1 MGYITGLG
9 SIQHVLPISFKK
21 INNYIFFYD
30 DKNIARERV
39 GVLDPKKISLFPYKT
54 SKSLQHVWC
63 VGGVLE
69 ARWCVA
75 GCLGIWVICLRSTAP
90 LVLASVNPSD
100 TDISFGKGA
109 FSGHM

>member
-63 VGGVLE
+63 VGGVLVCW
-69 ARWCVA
+69 RLF
-75 GCLGIWVICLRSTAP
+75 GYLGNL
-90 LVLASVNPSD
+90 LKVNRP
-100 TDISFGKGA
+100 IGIGFGQPQRY
-109 FSGHM
+109 